1 MDANSRALVL
11 TIRIL
16 GTLIF
21 GILTVVSFV
30 WGLWSFANG
39 SFLNGILGFVL
50 GVMLFSV
57 TVKYGLGRG
66 GTQLTA
72 GVLARRE
79 RRTAKSR

>member
-21 GILTVVSFV
+21 GILTVISVV
-30 WGLWSFANG
+30 WGARSFANG
-39 SFLNGILGFVL
+39 SLLDGIPGFVL
-50 GVMLFSV
+50 GAALFSV

-66 GTQLTA
+66 GTQLIA
-72 GVLARRE
+72 GVLAQRE
-79 RRTAKSR
+79 RRTAGSR